1 MQEIIDVESQ
11 ISVSIEDDEISDA
24 GSVTEE
30 STPPSPH
37 PTSQSLFARDGLAAI
52 AEGSIEHN
60 VIKNVFLYGMGDI
73 SKNTDVVVIHKSSPT
88 TSSGLAYKKARLDS
102 FRIFSGAVANKCGG
116 DANTRYAWYGGTRD
130 DIREIVKYGFSQC
143 ARPSHGPSYGFGLHL
158 SPAKFAIDG
167 ATSSAVDEDGL
178 RHVLLCRVIMGN
190 METVCPGS
198 EQSLPSSRNFD
209 SGVDNPSAP
218 RRYIIWS
225 AFMNSHIL
233 PTYIITFKV
242 PDHCLTRV
250 PNMQPNNRTRP
261 STPWMSIPALMSV
274 LSRILSPSKMAL
286 IRKSHKDFRELKI
299 SRPRFIRM
307 LRLTAGDELL
317 AATVKRHRQHEW

>member
-1 MQEIIDVESQ
+1 MEETIDVESQ
-11 ISVSIEDDEISDA
+11 TSESIDDDEISDA
-24 GSVTEE
+24 GSVIEE

-37 PTSQSLFARDGLAAI
+37 PTSHSLFARDGLAAVG
-52 AEGSIEHN
+52 EGSIEHD
-60 VIKNVFLYGMGDI
+60 VIKNVFLHGMGDI
-73 SKNTDVVVIHKSSPT
+73 CKDTDVVAMHKSSPT
-88 TSSGLAYKKARLDS
+88 TSSGLASKKARLDS
-102 FRIFSGAVANKCGG
+102 FRIFSEAMANKCGG

-158 SPAKFAIDG
+158 APAKFAIDG
-167 ATSSAVDEDGL
+167 AASSAVDEDGL

-198 EQSLPSSRNFD
+198 KQSHPSSRNFD

-218 RRYIIWS
+218 RRYVVWS

-233 PTYIITFKV
+233 PAYIITFKV
-242 PDHCLTRV
+242 PDHCLTRI
-250 PNMQPNNRTRP
+250 PNLQPNNPRP
-261 STPWMSIPALMSV
+261 STPWMSIPALMTV
-274 LSRILSPSKMAL
+274 LSRTLSPSKMAL
-286 IRKSHKDFRELKI
+286 IHKSHKDFRALQI
-299 SRPRFIRM
+299 SRPRFIQM

-317 AATVKRHRQHEW
+317 AATVKRYRQH